1 MVENIFV
8 ESALNK
14 RFQILLTPSL
24 KETFISTLTVG
35 QLLEGRVVK
44 ALSDH
49 TFLINF
55 KGLEVVAES
64 AVSLKAGE
72 QIQVRVVQTHPQV
85 VMNPVGEAETAQ
97 EMVST
102 LSISPG
108 PGTTRQLTLMLSP
121 SQREAFFA
129 TLTVGQLLEGKV
141 VKALSDHTFLINF
154 KGLEVVAE
162 SAVAL
167 KAGEQIQVGVVQTH
181 PQMVVS
187 LITEALPEQKV
198 LSLIRSYLPLNL
210 NWGELVESLSRILK
224 GEERSLLEVTVGK
237 EMVEQLVTCLSSLF
251 YDESKVG
258 ESNYLRQF
266 IERSGLLYESKLTHT
281 LFQGEGAVQQPFAT
295 TARDLKGLLLELS
308 QKLEDGM
315 GRSKEPG
322 EVVSGKVGE
331 LLQMVHSSIKR
342 IELHQLVNYLTGKND
357 QQLVFQIPFALPE
370 GVKTAELYLRYGGQ
384 RGKKKKSDHDEFYII
399 FLLAMRGL
407 GDLRMDTHIVKK
419 SINCTIQVGKKETA
433 HFVKNNLSDL
443 SQRLEALGFKV
454 AKLECSVQ
462 RSKHL
467 AQDTPLQG
475 FSLLEI
481 RLLDIMV

>member
-129 TLTVGQLLEGKV
+129 TLTVGQLLEGKM

-167 KAGEQIQVGVVQTH
+167 KAGEQIQVRVVQTH

-224 GEERSLLEVTVGK
+224 SEERSLLEVTVGK